1 MKKREWKETTSLF
14 YLVLSLL
21 SCEVERGLLALL
33 CCCAPFLPL
42 KLARACASAAA
53 AAAAQTPKC
62 VWLGWWLVS
71 VSARSPSWGGR
82 PAVPALLRPEA
93 KLQADGDEALPRDA
107 AEEENRRRSPPP
119 LSPARPRA
127 FSRFGHRHATIPS
140 PRATDV
146 AVGSRWAAASLAC
159 LASQPTTNTNN
170 PPCSAPLR
178 PASAAPHRRRTGS
191 RCAVVTGSTPD
202 SSVGEPWRWRTAAA
216 ARARRPHPPDR
227 RGPAAIPLAR
237 AMKE

>member
-1 MKKREWKETTSLF
+1 
-14 YLVLSLL
+14 
-21 SCEVERGLLALL
+21 
-33 CCCAPFLPL
+33 
-42 KLARACASAAA
+42 
-53 AAAAQTPKC
+53 
-62 VWLGWWLVS
+62 LGWWWLVS

-146 AVGSRWAAASLAC
+146 AVGSRWDAASLAC
-159 LASQPTTNTNN
+159 LASQSTNN
-170 PPCSAPLR
+170 PPCS
-178 PASAAPHRRRTGS
+178 ASAAPHRRRRPGVPAAAAAS
-191 RCAVVTGSTPD
+191 SPAARRTPPRLLAA
-202 SSVGEPWRWRTAAA
+202 SSQLPQCGRASPGAWRTAAA
-216 ARARRPHPPDR
+216 ARAPGAPTHRIGGARRR
-227 RGPAAIPLAR
+227 SRSLGR
-237 AMKE
+237 